1 MVFSSTLFLFGF
13 LPLTLAGYYLCL
25 FLDKK
30 IFKDRKIFGN
40 YWLLFMSLIFFAWSQ
55 IGYVWIIAAS
65 ILINYTGALLIYSGR
80 EKNSLPDSAVQVR
93 NANGLTAED
102 SAVQVRNAN
111 GLTAED
117 SAVQVRNPNGLMAED
132 SAGQVRNPNGLTAED
147 SAVHAQNHPNGLTVN
162 KRPEKLF
169 LFLTVAANLLLLFY
183 FKYFDFT
190 IATIN
195 QIFKTGFSLR
205 NIVLP
210 IGISFFTF
218 QAMSYTIDVYRNKAG
233 VQKNP
238 FKLALYVMLFPQLI
252 AGPIVRYTDVEAEID
267 ERSVS
272 LDDFSDGARRFVIG
286 LSKKALIA
294 NTMAVTVD
302 SIWGQGIENNTV
314 AIAWLGAIAYGLQIY
329 FDFSGYS
336 DMAIGLGRMFG
347 FHFLENFDL
356 PYISRSITE
365 FWRRWHISLSSWFR
379 DYVYIPLGGNRKGT
393 LNTYRN
399 LFIVFLLTGIW
410 HGAAWNYIFWGLWHG
425 MFMLVE
431 RAFRKPG
438 GSTAGH
444 VNVSVMDTGSRG
456 RSGPEVSQMSKENDV
471 FENIKVL
478 IRHVYTLLV
487 VLIGWVFF
495 RAGSLSEGLWYLK
508 TMLGRALGQTPG
520 YSVMW
525 YLDGWTAFILVAGIA
540 LSLNIPGFLL
550 RKTGVE
556 TDRILNIKVKKCEE
570 REVQGKT
577 EVKSEVESEVESAVE
592 SEVESEVKSEVE
604 SEVKSE
610 GNPAVWTFAR
620 DIALILLLLLSVMR
634 IVSGTYNPFIYFQF

>member
-65 ILINYTGALLIYSGR
+65 ILINYTGALLIHSGR

-93 NANGLTAED
+93 NP
-102 SAVQVRNAN
+102 N

-117 SAVQVRNPNGLMAED
+117 SAVQVRNPNGL
-132 SAGQVRNPNGLTAED
+132 TAED
-147 SAVHAQNHPNGLTVN
+147 FAVHAQNHPNGLMVN

-190 IATIN
+190 IATVN

-272 LDDFSDGARRFVIG
+272 IDDFSDGARRFIIG

-347 FHFLENFDL
+347 FRFLENFDL

-393 LNTYRN
+393 FKTYRN

-425 MFMLVE
+425 MFMLLE

-438 GSTAGH
+438 GSKTGR
-444 VNVSVMDTGSRG
+444 VSGANAEIRRRDEPEAQLPKEDT
-456 RSGPEVSQMSKENDV
+456 MYA
-471 FENIKVL
+471 NIKAL
-478 IRHVYTLLV
+478 IRHGYTLLV

-495 RAGSLSEGLWYLK
+495 RAGSLSEGVWYLK

-550 RKTGVE
+550 RKTGFE

-577 EVKSEVESEVESAVE
+577 EVKSEVESEVESA
-592 SEVESEVKSEVE
+592 
-604 SEVKSE
+604 
-610 GNPAVWTFAR
+610 GIPAVWTFVR
-620 DIALILLLLLSVMR
+620 DIALLLLLLLSVMR

>member
-65 ILINYTGALLIYSGR
+65 ILINYTGALLIHSGR
-80 EKNSLPDSAVQVR
+80 EKNSLPDSAV
-93 NANGLTAED
+93 
-102 SAVQVRNAN
+102 
-111 GLTAED
+111 
-117 SAVQVRNPNGLMAED
+117 
-132 SAGQVRNPNGLTAED
+132 QVRNPNGLTAED
-147 SAVHAQNHPNGLTVN
+147 SAVHAQNHTNGLTVN

-190 IATIN
+190 IATVN

-272 LDDFSDGARRFVIG
+272 IDDFSDGARRFIIG

-347 FHFLENFDL
+347 FRFLENFDL

-393 LNTYRN
+393 FKTYRN

-425 MFMLVE
+425 MFMLLE

-438 GSTAGH
+438 GSKTGR
-444 VNVSVMDTGSRG
+444 VSGANAEIRRRDEPEAQLPKEDT
-456 RSGPEVSQMSKENDV
+456 MYA
-471 FENIKVL
+471 NIKAL
-478 IRHVYTLLV
+478 IRHGYTLLV

-495 RAGSLSEGLWYLK
+495 RAGSLSEGVWYLK

-550 RKTGVE
+550 RKTGFE

-577 EVKSEVESEVESAVE
+577 EVKSEV
-592 SEVESEVKSEVE
+592 KSEVE
-604 SEVKSE
+604 SEVESA
-610 GNPAVWTFAR
+610 GNPAVWTFVR
-620 DIALILLLLLSVMR
+620 DIALLLLLLLSVMR

>member
-30 IFKDRKIFGN
+30 IFNDHKIFGN

-55 IGYVWIIAAS
+55 IGYVWIIVAS
-65 ILINYTGALLIYSGR
+65 ILINYTGALLIHSGR

-93 NANGLTAED
+93 NPNGLTAED
-102 SAVQVRNAN
+102 SAVQARNSN

-117 SAVQVRNPNGLMAED
+117 SAVR
-132 SAGQVRNPNGLTAED
+132 
-147 SAVHAQNHPNGLTVN
+147 AQNHPNGLTVN

-190 IATIN
+190 IATVN

-272 LDDFSDGARRFVIG
+272 IDDFSDGARRFILG

-347 FHFLENFDL
+347 FRFLENFDL

-393 LNTYRN
+393 FKTYRN
-399 LFIVFLLTGIW
+399 LFIVFFLTGIW

-425 MFMLVE
+425 MFMLLE

-438 GSTAGH
+438 GSKTGRVSG
-444 VNVSVMDTGSRG
+444 VNAEIRRRDEPEAQLPKEDT
-456 RSGPEVSQMSKENDV
+456 MYA
-471 FENIKVL
+471 NIKAL
-478 IRHVYTLLV
+478 IRHGYTLLV

-495 RAGSLSEGLWYLK
+495 RAGSLSEGVWYLK

-550 RKTGVE
+550 RKTGFE

-577 EVKSEVESEVESAVE
+577 EVKSEVESEVES
-592 SEVESEVKSEVE
+592 
-604 SEVKSE
+604 E
-610 GNPAVWTFAR
+610 GNPAVWTFVR
-620 DIALILLLLLSVMR
+620 DIALLLLLLLSVMR

>member
-1 MVFSSTLFLFGF
+1 MVFSSILFLFGF

-65 ILINYTGALLIYSGR
+65 IFINYTGALLIHSGR

-93 NANGLTAED
+93 N
-102 SAVQVRNAN
+102 
-111 GLTAED
+111 
-117 SAVQVRNPNGLMAED
+117 
-132 SAGQVRNPNGLTAED
+132 PNGLTAED
-147 SAVHAQNHPNGLTVN
+147 SAVHARNSNGLTAEDFAVYAQNHPNGLTVN

-190 IATIN
+190 IATVN

-272 LDDFSDGARRFVIG
+272 IDDFSDGARRFIIG

-347 FHFLENFDL
+347 FRFLENFDL

-393 LNTYRN
+393 FKTYRN

-425 MFMLVE
+425 MFMLLE

-438 GSTAGH
+438 GSKTGR
-444 VNVSVMDTGSRG
+444 VSGANAEIRRRDEPEAQLPKEDT
-456 RSGPEVSQMSKENDV
+456 MYA
-471 FENIKVL
+471 NIKAL
-478 IRHVYTLLV
+478 IRHGYTLLV

-495 RAGSLSEGLWYLK
+495 RAGSLSEGVWYLK

-550 RKTGVE
+550 RKTGFE

-577 EVKSEVESEVESAVE
+577 EVKSEVKSVVKSEVESKVK
-592 SEVESEVKSEVE
+592 SEVKSEVE
-604 SEVKSE
+604 SA
-610 GNPAVWTFAR
+610 GNPAVWTFVR
-620 DIALILLLLLSVMR
+620 DIALLLLLLLSVMR

>member
-65 ILINYTGALLIYSGR
+65 ILINYTGALLIHSGR

-93 NANGLTAED
+93 N
-102 SAVQVRNAN
+102 
-111 GLTAED
+111 
-117 SAVQVRNPNGLMAED
+117 
-132 SAGQVRNPNGLTAED
+132 PNGLTAED
-147 SAVHAQNHPNGLTVN
+147 FAVHAQNHPNGLTVN

-190 IATIN
+190 IATVN

-272 LDDFSDGARRFVIG
+272 IDDFSDGARRFIIG

-347 FHFLENFDL
+347 FRFLENFDL

-393 LNTYRN
+393 FKTYRN

-425 MFMLVE
+425 MFMLLE

-438 GSTAGH
+438 GSKTGR
-444 VNVSVMDTGSRG
+444 VSGANAEIRRRDEPEAQLPKEDT
-456 RSGPEVSQMSKENDV
+456 MYA
-471 FENIKVL
+471 NIKAL
-478 IRHVYTLLV
+478 IRHGYTLLV

-495 RAGSLSEGLWYLK
+495 RAGSLSEGVWYLK

-550 RKTGVE
+550 RKTGFE

-577 EVKSEVESEVESAVE
+577 EVKSEVESEVESA
-592 SEVESEVKSEVE
+592 
-604 SEVKSE
+604 
-610 GNPAVWTFAR
+610 GNPAVWTFVR
-620 DIALILLLLLSVMR
+620 DIALLLLLLLSVMR

>member
-30 IFKDRKIFGN
+30 IFKDHKIFGN

-65 ILINYTGALLIYSGR
+65 ILINYTGALLIQSGR
-80 EKNSLPDSAVQVR
+80 EKNSLPDSAVHAR
-93 NANGLTAED
+93 NSIGLTAEDFAVHARNSIGLTAEDFAVQARNSIGLMAED
-102 SAVQVRNAN
+102 SAVQVRN
-111 GLTAED
+111 
-117 SAVQVRNPNGLMAED
+117 QRK
-132 SAGQVRNPNGLTAED
+132 
-147 SAVHAQNHPNGLTVN
+147 GLTVN

-169 LFLTVAANLLLLFY
+169 LFLTVTANLLLLFY

-190 IATIN
+190 VATVN

-238 FKLALYVMLFPQLI
+238 FKLARYVMLFPQLI

-272 LDDFSDGARRFVIG
+272 IDDFSDGARRFIIG

-347 FHFLENFDL
+347 FRFLENFDL

-393 LNTYRN
+393 FKTYRN

-425 MFMLVE
+425 MFMLLE

-438 GSTAGH
+438 GSKTGR
-444 VNVSVMDTGSRG
+444 VSGANAEIRRRDEPEAQLPKEDT
-456 RSGPEVSQMSKENDV
+456 MYA
-471 FENIKVL
+471 NIKAL
-478 IRHVYTLLV
+478 IRHGYTLLV

-495 RAGSLSEGLWYLK
+495 RAGSLSEGVWYLK

-550 RKTGVE
+550 GKTGFE

-577 EVKSEVESEVESAVE
+577 EVKSEVKSEVESEVKSAVESEVKSEVE
-592 SEVESEVKSEVE
+592 SEVESEVKSEV
-604 SEVKSE
+604 KSE
-610 GNPAVWTFAR
+610 SNPAVWTFVR
-620 DIALILLLLLSVMR
+620 DIALLLLLLLSVMR

>member
-65 ILINYTGALLIYSGR
+65 ILINYTGALLIHSGR

-93 NANGLTAED
+93 N
-102 SAVQVRNAN
+102 
-111 GLTAED
+111 
-117 SAVQVRNPNGLMAED
+117 PNGIT
-132 SAGQVRNPNGLTAED
+132 SED

-190 IATIN
+190 IATVN

-272 LDDFSDGARRFVIG
+272 IDDFSDGARRFIIG

-347 FHFLENFDL
+347 FRFLENFDL

-393 LNTYRN
+393 FKTYRN

-425 MFMLVE
+425 MFMLLE

-438 GSTAGH
+438 GSKTGR
-444 VNVSVMDTGSRG
+444 VSGANAEIRRRDEPEAQLPKEDT
-456 RSGPEVSQMSKENDV
+456 MYA
-471 FENIKVL
+471 NIKAL
-478 IRHVYTLLV
+478 IRHGYTLLV

-495 RAGSLSEGLWYLK
+495 RAGSLSEGVWYLK

-550 RKTGVE
+550 RKTGFE

-577 EVKSEVESEVESAVE
+577 EVKSEVESEV
-592 SEVESEVKSEVE
+592 KSEVE
-604 SEVKSE
+604 SEVKSKVE
-610 GNPAVWTFAR
+610 SEVESAGNPAVWTFVR
-620 DIALILLLLLSVMR
+620 DIALLLLLLLSVMR

>member
-65 ILINYTGALLIYSGR
+65 ILINYTGALLIHSGR

-93 NANGLTAED
+93 NPNGLTAEDSAVHARNSNGLTAED
-102 SAVQVRNAN
+102 SAVQVRNQRK
-111 GLTAED
+111 GLK
-117 SAVQVRNPNGLMAED
+117 
-132 SAGQVRNPNGLTAED
+132 
-147 SAVHAQNHPNGLTVN
+147 VN

-190 IATIN
+190 IATVN

-272 LDDFSDGARRFVIG
+272 IDDFSDGARRFIIG

-347 FHFLENFDL
+347 FRFLENFDL

-393 LNTYRN
+393 FKTYRN

-425 MFMLVE
+425 MFMLLE

-438 GSTAGH
+438 GSKTGR
-444 VNVSVMDTGSRG
+444 VSGANAEIRRRDEPEAQLPKEDT
-456 RSGPEVSQMSKENDV
+456 MYA
-471 FENIKVL
+471 NIKAL
-478 IRHVYTLLV
+478 IRHGYTLLV

-495 RAGSLSEGLWYLK
+495 RAGSLSEGVWYLK

-550 RKTGVE
+550 RKTGFE

-577 EVKSEVESEVESAVE
+577 EVKSEVKSVVKSEVESKVK
-592 SEVESEVKSEVE
+592 SEVKSEVE
-604 SEVKSE
+604 SA
-610 GNPAVWTFAR
+610 GNPAVWTFVR
-620 DIALILLLLLSVMR
+620 DIALLLLLLLSVMR

>member
-25 FLDKK
+25 FLDKRV
-30 IFKDRKIFGN
+30 FKDRKIFGN
-40 YWLLFMSLIFFAWSQ
+40 YFLLLMSLLFFAWSQ
-55 IGYVWIIAAS
+55 IGYVWIIVAS
-65 ILINYTGALLIYSGR
+65 ILINYTGALIIYSGR
-80 EKNSLPDSAVQVR
+80 EKNSLTDSEVKTQHLRDGLIANDSAVKEQYLR
-93 NANGLTAED
+93 N
-102 SAVQVRNAN
+102 S
-111 GLTAED
+111 
-117 SAVQVRNPNGLMAED
+117 LM
-132 SAGQVRNPNGLTAED
+132 VK
-147 SAVHAQNHPNGLTVN
+147 
-162 KRPEKLF
+162 KRPGKLF

-272 LDDFSDGARRFVIG
+272 IDDFSDGARRFIIG

-393 LNTYRN
+393 LITYRN

-425 MFMLVE
+425 MFMLIE
-431 RAFRKPG
+431 RAFRKQSGTGRASVANTETSGRNESEAEKGFQLP
-438 GSTAGH
+438 TDNT
-444 VNVSVMDTGSRG
+444 VVTNVKAVIQHG
-456 RSGPEVSQMSKENDV
+456 
-471 FENIKVL
+471 
-478 IRHVYTLLV
+478 YTLLV
-487 VLIGWVFF
+487 VLTGWVFF
-495 RAGSLSEGLWYLK
+495 RAGSLSEGVWYLK
-508 TMLGRALGQTPG
+508 TMLGRAMGQTPG

-525 YLDGWTAFILVAGIA
+525 YLDGWTAFILVVGIV
-540 LSLNIPGFLL
+540 LSLDVPGALL
-550 RKTGVE
+550 RKNGFE
-556 TDRILNIKVKKCEE
+556 IDRILNVNMKSCMTGEE
-570 REVQGKT
+570 RGVIKEKPDDNMSVLG
-577 EVKSEVESEVESAVE
+577 
-592 SEVESEVKSEVE
+592 
-604 SEVKSE
+604 
-610 GNPAVWTFAR
+610 FAR
-620 DIALILLLLLSVMR
+620 DILLILLLLLSVMR

>member
-13 LPLTLAGYYLCL
+13 LPLTLAGYYLYL

-30 IFKDRKIFGN
+30 IFKDHKIFGN

-65 ILINYTGALLIYSGR
+65 ILINYTGALLIHSGR

-93 NANGLTAED
+93 N
-102 SAVQVRNAN
+102 QRK
-111 GLTAED
+111 
-117 SAVQVRNPNGLMAED
+117 
-132 SAGQVRNPNGLTAED
+132 
-147 SAVHAQNHPNGLTVN
+147 GLTVN

-190 IATIN
+190 VATVN

-272 LDDFSDGARRFVIG
+272 IDDFSDGARRFIIG

-347 FHFLENFDL
+347 FRFLENFDL

-393 LNTYRN
+393 FKTYRN

-425 MFMLVE
+425 MFMLLE

-438 GSTAGH
+438 GSKTGR
-444 VNVSVMDTGSRG
+444 VSGANAEIRGSDEPEAQLPKEDT
-456 RSGPEVSQMSKENDV
+456 MYA
-471 FENIKVL
+471 NIKAL
-478 IRHVYTLLV
+478 IRHGYTLLV

-495 RAGSLSEGLWYLK
+495 RAGSLSEGVWYLK

-550 RKTGVE
+550 GKTGFE

-577 EVKSEVESEVESAVE
+577 EVKSEV
-592 SEVESEVKSEVE
+592 KSEVE
-604 SEVKSE
+604 SEVKSAVE
-610 GNPAVWTFAR
+610 SESNPAVWTFVR
-620 DIALILLLLLSVMR
+620 DIALLLLLLLSVMR

>member
-1 MVFSSTLFLFGF
+1 M
-13 LPLTLAGYYLCL
+13 
-25 FLDKK
+25 
-30 IFKDRKIFGN
+30 
-40 YWLLFMSLIFFAWSQ
+40 
-55 IGYVWIIAAS
+55 
-65 ILINYTGALLIYSGR
+65 
-80 EKNSLPDSAVQVR
+80 
-93 NANGLTAED
+93 
-102 SAVQVRNAN
+102 
-111 GLTAED
+111 
-117 SAVQVRNPNGLMAED
+117 
-132 SAGQVRNPNGLTAED
+132 
-147 SAVHAQNHPNGLTVN
+147 N

-190 IATIN
+190 IATVN

-272 LDDFSDGARRFVIG
+272 IDDFSDGARRFIIG

-347 FHFLENFDL
+347 FRFLENFDL

-393 LNTYRN
+393 FKTYRN

-425 MFMLVE
+425 MFMLLE

-438 GSTAGH
+438 GSKTGR
-444 VNVSVMDTGSRG
+444 VSGANAEVRG
-456 RSGPEVSQMSKENDV
+456 RDEPEAQLPKEDTMYA
-471 FENIKVL
+471 NIKAL
-478 IRHVYTLLV
+478 IRHGYTLLV

-495 RAGSLSEGLWYLK
+495 RAGSLSEGVWYLK

-550 RKTGVE
+550 RKTGFE

-577 EVKSEVESEVESAVE
+577 EVKSEV
-592 SEVESEVKSEVE
+592 KSEVE
-604 SEVKSE
+604 SEVESA
-610 GNPAVWTFAR
+610 GNPAVWTFVR
-620 DIALILLLLLSVMR
+620 DIALLLLLLLSVMR

>member
-40 YWLLFMSLIFFAWSQ
+40 YWLLFMSLVFFAWSQ

-65 ILINYTGALLIYSGR
+65 ILINYTGALLIHSGR

-93 NANGLTAED
+93 NP
-102 SAVQVRNAN
+102 N

-117 SAVQVRNPNGLMAED
+117 SAVQVRNPNGLTAED
-132 SAGQVRNPNGLTAED
+132 SAVQARNLNGLTAED
-147 SAVHAQNHPNGLTVN
+147 SAVQARNSNGLTAEDFAVHSQNHPNGLTVN

-190 IATIN
+190 IATVN

-272 LDDFSDGARRFVIG
+272 IDDFSDGARRFIIG

-347 FHFLENFDL
+347 FRFLENFDL

-393 LNTYRN
+393 LKTYRN

-425 MFMLVE
+425 MFMLIE
-431 RAFRKPG
+431 RAFRKPKG
-438 GSTAGH
+438 IIVG
-444 VNVSVMDTGSRG
+444 
-456 RSGPEVSQMSKENDV
+456 
-471 FENIKVL
+471 
-478 IRHVYTLLV
+478 HVYTLFV

-495 RAGSLSEGLWYLK
+495 RAGSLSEGMWYLK
-508 TMLGRALGQTPG
+508 TMFGRALGNTPG

-525 YLDGWTAFILVAGIA
+525 YLDGWTAFVLVVGIVTSFGLHKA
-540 LSLNIPGFLL
+540 I
-550 RKTGVE
+550 VE
-556 TDRILNIKVKKCEE
+556 KI
-570 REVQGKT
+570 
-577 EVKSEVESEVESAVE
+577 ESVYI
-592 SEVESEVKSEVE
+592 
-604 SEVKSE
+604 
-610 GNPAVWTFAR
+610 R
-620 DIALILLLLLSVMR
+620 DIALIFLLLLSVMR